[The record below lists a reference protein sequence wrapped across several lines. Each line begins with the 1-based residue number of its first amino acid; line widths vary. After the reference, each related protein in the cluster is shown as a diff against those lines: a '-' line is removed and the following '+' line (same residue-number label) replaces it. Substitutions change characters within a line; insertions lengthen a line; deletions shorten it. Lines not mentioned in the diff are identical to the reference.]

1 MERLDLLGACVAV
14 IVFVL
19 VSAVFVARLCGRPQL
34 EHWLGFGLLLCAVP
48 LGYLLITAPEAGRAP
63 LYYVQVVLMLL
74 YLVVE
79 ALLDYI
85 FHIDFR
91 EVRWMVISY
100 VTLFFGATGGMIG
113 VASLAGR
120 GWTLSAVVLFL
131 IMTALAFIQHAK
143 TGM

>member
-1 MERLDLLGACVAV
+1 MERLDLFGACVA
-14 IVFVL
+14 ILVFIL
-19 VSAVFVARLCGRPQL
+19 ASAVFVARLYGRPQL
-34 EHWLGFGLLLCAVP
+34 ERWIGFALLLCAIP
-48 LGYLLITAPEAGRAP
+48 LGYLLFKAPAAGRAP
-63 LYYVQVVLMLL
+63 LYYVQVGLMLV
-74 YLVVE
+74 YLGAE

-91 EVRWMVISY
+91 AVRWMVISY

-120 GWTLSAVVLFL
+120 AWTASAVVLFL
-131 IMTALAFIQHAK
+131 VMAALAFIQHAR

>member
-1 MERLDLLGACVAV
+1 MVRLDVLGACVALLAL
-14 IVFVL
+14 VL

-34 EHWLGFGLLLCAVP
+34 EHWIGFGLLSCAIP
-48 LGYLLITAPEAGRAP
+48 LGYLLFKAPATGRAP
-63 LYYVQVVLMLL
+63 LYYVQVGLMLL
-74 YLVVE
+74 YLGAE

-91 EVRWMVISY
+91 EVRWLVISY

-120 GWTLSAVVLFL
+120 AWTLSAVVLFL
-131 IMTALAFIQHAK
+131 IMTALAFIQHAR